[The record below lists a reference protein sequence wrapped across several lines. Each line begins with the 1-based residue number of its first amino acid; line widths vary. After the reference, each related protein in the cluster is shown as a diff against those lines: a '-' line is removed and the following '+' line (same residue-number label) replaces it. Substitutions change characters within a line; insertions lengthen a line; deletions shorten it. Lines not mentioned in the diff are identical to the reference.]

1 MSNLTRE
8 INPMKAES
16 PRPRNSA
23 GGRGPSSKTIARREQ
38 LQSQPGTWFVW
49 KEDSKTGGDT
59 GQALRTLLGIS
70 NITGVDRSGL
80 SYEAT
85 ARMSEQSTW
94 TIYVRYVGE
103 RREFAT
109 AE

>member
-1 MSNLTRE
+1 MSNLTDE
-8 INPMKAES
+8 INPMKAEK

-23 GGRGPSSKTIARREQ
+23 GGRGPSAKTIARREQ
-38 LQSQPGTWFVW
+38 LQGHPGTWFVW
-49 KEDSKTGGDT
+49 KDESKTGGDT
-59 GQALRTLLGIS
+59 GQALRTLLGLN
-70 NITGVDRSGL
+70 NITGVDRSNL

-85 ARMSEQSTW
+85 ARMNEQGKW

-103 RREFAT
+103 QREFAT